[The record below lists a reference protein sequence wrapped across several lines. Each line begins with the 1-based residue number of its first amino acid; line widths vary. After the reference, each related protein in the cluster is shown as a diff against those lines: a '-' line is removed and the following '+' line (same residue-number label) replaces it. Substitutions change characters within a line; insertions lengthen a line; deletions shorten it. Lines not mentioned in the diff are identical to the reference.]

1 MDTRGKHQLFDGRF
15 ENWEQIS
22 DCLFVVKKGLWGILN
37 IHSNQFVFPCLYD
50 QFSSSNGVFLLS
62 QKEPWGDIDDN
73 GDIRPP
79 KYDSLS
85 FQDDFCL
92 ARRTSEFI
100 LENKTPVYDLFNSCG
115 ELLLGGFEEFKYV
128 KEYGLYVFLF
138 GARYVY
144 RSEYDQYPDLDTS
157 YGRYVITDKDL
168 LAILPL
174 ENGGRYQFSKG
185 QKVHL
190 SSSLVRN
197 DKSFKRK
204 REFTYEA
211 NFPIETSVRLYP
223 SFCNGYLL
231 TKGFG
236 ESRAIRISDG
246 KASPIFDAIR
256 VIEDDLFFV
265 LQDNKVGIIGFNGNS
280 IVSPEYDIMTAPVN
294 GYYLG
299 FKFSAPNKKDSSLMF
314 ERALDRLDEIKIF
327 LIHDIK
333 QKPTLQLVFSQTIA
347 RYRVLMNI
355 ADGDYLFRPLE
366 TECGLKALSVK
377 NPSVFNE
384 DFAAEISTTP
394 QSDMPNGFQENRTLQ
409 GNKPQKD
416 GPLALRLKRLQEKRL
431 MENRILQRSIH
442 QEKET
447 MYWFPASAVCPDSRY
462 YIDKMLEKER
472 ELILNQN
479 HIKHEDHFLSGRH
492 YVEFRGSRAQEEGGY
507 SDEDIYDA
515 FDGIP
520 DAYGNIE

>member
-22 DCLFVVKKGLWGILN
+22 DSLFGVNNGLWGIFN

-62 QKEPWGDIDDN
+62 QKEPWGYIDDN
-73 GDIRPP
+73 GDIRSP

-100 LENKTPVYDLFNSCG
+100 IENKTPIYDLFNSSG
-115 ELLLGGFEEFKYV
+115 ELLLGGFEEFKYI

-138 GARYVY
+138 GAKYVY
-144 RSEYDQYPDLDTS
+144 RNEYDLYPDLDTS
-157 YGRYVITDKDL
+157 FGRYVITDKDL

-174 ENGGRYQFSKG
+174 ENGGRYQFPKG

-190 SSSLVRN
+190 LSSIVRN
-197 DKSFKRK
+197 NNLLKRK

-211 NFPIETSVRLYP
+211 NFPIEISVRLSP
-223 SFCNGYLL
+223 SFCNGFIL
-231 TKGFG
+231 TKGVG

-246 KASPIFDAIR
+246 KASPFFDAIR

-265 LQDNKVGIIGFNGNS
+265 LQDNKVGIINSDGNS

-299 FKFSAPNKKDSSLMF
+299 FKFSAPYKKDSNWKF
-314 ERALDRLDEIKIF
+314 ERDVDRQNECKVF

-333 QKPTLQLVFSQTIA
+333 HRPKLQLVFSQTIA
-347 RYRVLMNI
+347 RDCVLMKI
-355 ADGDYLFRPLE
+355 ADGDFLFLPLE
-366 TECGLKALSVK
+366 TESGLKALSVK
-377 NPSVFNE
+377 NPSVFNK

-394 QSDMPNGFQENRTLQ
+394 PSDMPNGIQENRTLQ
-409 GNKPQKD
+409 GNKPRKD
-416 GPLALRLKRLQEKRL
+416 GPLTQRLKRVQEKRL
-431 MENRILQRSIH
+431 MDNRIFQGNIH
-442 QEKET
+442 QERIP
-447 MYWFPASAVCPDSRY
+447 MYWFPAGAVCPDTRY
-462 YIDKMLEKER
+462 YIDRMFEKDR
-472 ELILNQN
+472 EYEKN
-479 HIKHEDHFLSGRH
+479 IKHEDHFLSGHH
-492 YVEFRGSRAQEEGGY
+492 YVDFRGTRAQEEDRK
-507 SDEDIYDA
+507 SH
-515 FDGIP
+515 
-520 DAYGNIE
+520 